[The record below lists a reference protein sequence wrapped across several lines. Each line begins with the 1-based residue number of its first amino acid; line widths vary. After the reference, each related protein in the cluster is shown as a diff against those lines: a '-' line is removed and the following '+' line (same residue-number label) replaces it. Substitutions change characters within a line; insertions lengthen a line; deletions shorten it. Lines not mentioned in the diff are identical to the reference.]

1 MSWKETIVEWFDGF
15 GSLSLGAMSFT
26 KAIIQPV
33 PPDLLFLP
41 MLVNAQGDPALVLWL
56 WGVITITSVLGSV
69 VGYYIGKKWG
79 RALFSRF
86 KAERHLEKIE
96 ALTEDHQNDV
106 FTDYNRYQAFKYLW
120 RLGKK
125 DDVLQELYKAATFIN
140 FAIEK
145 LEKDRGIAND

>member
-1 MSWKETIVEWFDGF
+1 MKT
-15 GSLSLGAMSFT
+15 MR
-26 KAIIQPV
+26 P
-33 PPDLLFLP
+33 
-41 MLVNAQGDPALVLWL
+41 NH
-56 WGVITITSVLGSV
+56 
-69 VGYYIGKKWG
+69 Y
-79 RALFSRF
+79 R
-86 KAERHLEKIE
+86 AERMVEFEWIKVIE

-145 LEKDRGIAND
+145 LEKDRGIEDE